1 MAIQR
6 NWFASEEE
14 ITGAPVARIKI
25 SHQQNV
31 KAIARELPPSQE
43 PIGSHAGSN
52 VLMAVPI
59 VEFSANLARVLLA
72 KNRPLLKLNLMG
84 GLDYERTNRTLF

>member
-1 MAIQR
+1 
-6 NWFASEEE
+6 
-14 ITGAPVARIKI
+14 
-25 SHQQNV
+25 
-31 KAIARELPPSQE
+31 
-43 PIGSHAGSN
+43 
-52 VLMAVPI
+52 